1 MNIESKIKND
11 KFKLLPFYEKL
22 KKQDD
27 KISIIGEIKKASPSL
42 GKFLKEDIDVADI
55 AKVYE
60 KNNISCL
67 SVLTDEKYF
76 MGSIEDLIKIKK
88 KPLSQS
94 SEKILLLMNIKYMK
108 ANYMV

>member
-42 GKFLKEDIDVADI
+42 GKFLKEDIDVVDI

-60 KNNISCL
+60 KIIFPAFRCNR
-67 SVLTDEKYF
+67 
-76 MGSIEDLIKIKK
+76 
-88 KPLSQS
+88 
-94 SEKILLLMNIKYMK
+94 
-108 ANYMV
+108 